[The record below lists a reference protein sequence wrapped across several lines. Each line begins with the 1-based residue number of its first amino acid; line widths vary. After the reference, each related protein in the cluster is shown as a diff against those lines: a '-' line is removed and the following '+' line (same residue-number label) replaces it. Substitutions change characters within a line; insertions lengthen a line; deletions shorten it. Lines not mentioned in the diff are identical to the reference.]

1 MPAHPAHPGRLA
13 QRAMLVLPAR
23 RVLKGRAAQPE
34 LKVKLDRRG
43 RVFACCNWRAC
54 REIAQSPAATMKC
67 WSPLIAGRIET
78 PRPYL
83 AERSASYGVAANAA
97 NGPLVVVCVGAPQ

>member
-1 MPAHPAHPGRLA
+1 MAGLAGCGSQGPKGDAGPPGPPGPPGPKGDAGPAGPAGPQGPRG
-13 QRAMLVLPAR
+13 P
-23 RVLKGRAAQPE
+23 PE

-83 AERSASYGVAANAA
+83 AERSAS
-97 NGPLVVVCVGAPQ
+97 C